1 MDRRKHRR
9 LGICART
16 ALGALA
22 LAAGLAAGLAAAWAL
37 EGIGLLTAVPS
48 GLLFAWLTPELW
60 RGPDGGRS

>member
-1 MDRRKHRR
+1 MDRKKHRR

-22 LAAGLAAGLAAAWAL
+22 LAAGLAAAWAL
-37 EGIGLLTAVPS
+37 EGIGLLAAVPS

-60 RGPDGGRS
+60 RGQDGGHS